1 MDITGTIAATRAA
14 RAFAWQPPLQQQLHV
29 DRPLKPATLWAVLP
43 RSAVSAL
50 SPRLLQTDQT
60 HPCCCCCL
68 GGIGSL
74 QVSFLGS
81 PRHLGSSR
89 PSKLP
94 PKSTWRQAV
103 AQAIAV
109 SSAAATTATE
119 AWAATRV
126 AEPGSSWVQG
136 LLGCGRVAGRLCP
149 LSASSEGQVV
159 ATAATAVPAGVPA
172 R

>member
-1 MDITGTIAATRAA
+1 M
-14 RAFAWQPPLQQQLHV
+14 
-29 DRPLKPATLWAVLP
+29 
-43 RSAVSAL
+43 
-50 SPRLLQTDQT
+50 LLLY
-60 HPCCCCCL
+60 CCCC
-68 GGIGSL
+68 GGIGLL

-81 PRHLGSSR
+81 LRRLGSSR

-109 SSAAATTATE
+109 APAAATAATE
-119 AWAATRV
+119 AWAATDGV

-149 LSASSEGQVV
+149 LSASSEGSHSNNGS
-159 ATAATAVPAGVPA
+159 PAGVPA